1 MRIGMT
7 EEKLYQLACRAA
19 RELLGGLDRGDLA
32 GVQERLD
39 AVRHYLT
46 LVEAAPPAGLRGEA
60 LYRREQMDLLA
71 GVIERLV
78 GTLDVLRARFTSEM
92 DILGANRTLLEHL
105 VSQSTP
111 GRRSPI
117 AGCI

>member
-1 MRIGMT
+1 MT

-19 RELLGGLDRGDLA
+19 RELLGGLDRGDIA

-46 LVEAAPPAGLRGEA
+46 LVEAAPAGLRGEA

-71 GVIERLV
+71 GVIDRLAA
-78 GTLDVLRARFTSEM
+78 TLDVLRARFTSEM

-105 VSQSTP
+105 VSRSTP
-111 GRRSPI
+111 GRRFPI